1 MKYLII
7 NDNESFAKAL
17 CKELNSQTD
26 CLEQSDA
33 FFIDAKDKETRILA
47 LQEVEPK
54 LESNNDVIIFINVN
68 LKTNEGNRQLQKGIE
83 LLIWLRINDV
93 LNHCVLYSFEDL
105 HTLLNREPKHL
116 IATSQGTTFV
126 QLPNN
131 FKNIQKVLEL
141 KYSEDKLLASDDR
154 IKAAL
159 KPAFNIESI
168 RHQEANW
175 WGVKALWDVHNIAL
189 EGNQFIPYPDFITE
203 KLNSI
208 ENAIADYVYGDK
220 ILTAKK
226 YLSKF
231 KDSIQTEIE
240 KLNQQLN
247 EFSLNI
253 DEKSFEIEVIDE
265 KGEIIKKDIDNT
277 KSFFNYYANTTKEY
291 NDAMLVFQGLNE
303 KLLASNKDKNKLD
316 AEVNYLKNEIANLN
330 NQLRSLSKKLSNT
343 NKAAKEELFSKE
355 IPLIKNTTRILFID
369 DNAKNGWLDIFKL
382 MMPDVCIQ
390 EFIPNNQLKDIDAL
404 YLQVQVLIMSFS
416 PDLILLDLRLFDEK
430 DRSIEIENVSGLQ
443 ILKKIRKEF
452 LGIPILMTTAS
463 NKVWSYEKLLQL
475 GADAYWIKE
484 GIDNSFNAIESCNNY
499 QRFLWLVNRLTDDRF
514 KLLKSFAESLK
525 KIENDSRWFKIDIE
539 WANGIKYKLLDK
551 SIKNIIEILEDG
563 LIIYRTYLHQIFLR
577 NAYSPINSDS
587 YWLSGMIN
595 KLSGIVEEIHFPDSR
610 DFDSR
615 EVGAKWSWNNNTHSY
630 EWVITNK
637 HRQDWI
643 GQILLSYRNLASHN
657 YNSKKLTDWKTLKS
671 FILLL
676 LYWLSMDNYIQ
687 YENPDM
693 INNTSFNSIE
703 QYLNEFLNKNNIQL
717 PNTP

>member
-7 NDNESFAKAL
+7 DDNESFAKQLFKKLTENNGILGQDILKSAN
-17 CKELNSQTD
+17 ENLN
-26 CLEQSDA
+26 EFA
-33 FFIDAKDKETRILA
+33 ETI
-47 LQEVEPK
+47 K
-54 LESNNDVIIFINVN
+54 SIIGSNRDYVLFINVN
-68 LKTNEGNRQLQKGIE
+68 LFTTKDSRQLQKGIE
-83 LLIWLRINDV
+83 LLIWLRIKGIV
-93 LNHCVLYSFEDL
+93 NHVVLYSFEDL
-105 HTLLNREPKHL
+105 HSLLNREPKHL

-131 FKNIQKVLEL
+131 FKNIPKILE
-141 KYSEDKLLASDDR
+141 KKKINDSLLATDENV
-154 IKAAL
+154 KTEL
-159 KPAFNIESI
+159 KPAINIESI

-226 YLSKF
+226 YLNKF

-265 KGEIIKKDIDNT
+265 KEELIKKDIDNT
-277 KSFFNYYANTTKEY
+277 KPFFNYYANTTKEY

-330 NQLRSLSKKLSNT
+330 SQLRSLSKKLSNT

-369 DNAKNGWLDIFKL
+369 DNATNGWLDIFKL
-382 MMPDVCIQ
+382 MMPDVLIQ
-390 EFIPNNQLKDIDAL
+390 EFIPNNQMKDIDAL
-404 YLQVQVLIMSFS
+404 YLQVQALIMSFS

-443 ILKKIRKEF
+443 ILKKIRENF
-452 LGIPILMTTAS
+452 LAIPILMTTAS
-463 NKVWSYEKLLQL
+463 NKVWSYESLLRL

-484 GIDNSFNAIESCNNY
+484 GIDNNMDVKHSSQNYHRLLWLINKMSSPDFAVVKQMDELLKHISIESNQWWNTANN
-499 QRFLWLVNRLTDDRF
+499 
-514 KLLKSFAESLK
+514 ESWK
-525 KIENDSRWFKIDIE
+525 DQTPIKADS
-539 WANGIKYKLLDK
+539 N
-551 SIKNIIEILEDG
+551 EILR
-563 LIIYRTYLHQIFLR
+563 LIQSTIELTKVFLHSYSLGHSFRNNIYNGFYLSSL
-577 NAYSPINSDS
+577 
-587 YWLSGMIN
+587 IN
-595 KLSGIVEEIHFPDSR
+595 KLGVVVEIIHDVTEQDYRNSNVYEIIKTRGDNRGLEIRSKRNTASH
-610 DFDSR
+610 R
-615 EVGAKWSWNNNTHSY
+615 EYRSISWNY
-630 EWVITNK
+630 YQYFWKDIKGYLE
-637 HRQDWI
+637 
-643 GQILLSYRNLASHN
+643 
-657 YNSKKLTDWKTLKS
+657 NS
-671 FILLL
+671 
-676 LYWLSMDNYIQ
+676 
-687 YENPDM
+687 
-693 INNTSFNSIE
+693 
-703 QYLNEFLNKNNIQL
+703 